1 MPEITEQQETWK
13 VYRGMLWQY
22 LRWLPLGPVIA
33 GIPLLFT
40 LPDRT
45 RTGQAAI
52 SVKIAAIYG
61 LVVPLTIWA
70 SYAAVYGVR
79 VWLAERTSRQI
90 RVSFLLHLLVNF
102 ASLLAGIR
110 LSMLTIHWL
119 FGLPISGSQFFVS
132 LIFGSLVMIFFA
144 LYYAYQQAQQETL
157 SLRAAVAEAKYHVL
171 ENQMR
176 PHFLFNALN
185 SLAELIEVGQPNA
198 AETTFKLSEL
208 YRKILANSERKT
220 ASLSSELD
228 IVRAYLE
235 IEQLRFGDRLR
246 YEINTDLPAET
257 IYLPSLMLQTLVENA
272 LKHGITPAVSGG
284 TLTVTITHTANDW
297 LRAEVKNTGRPLKLD
312 DSNGGIGLA
321 NTRARLALLYGEA
334 HQFRLETDV
343 TGCTVASFLF
353 TGERLD

>member
-1 MPEITEQQETWK
+1 MPEIPEQSEAWK
-13 VYRGMLWQY
+13 NYRAILWQY
-22 LRWLPLGPVIA
+22 LRWLPLGLVIA

-40 LPDRT
+40 LADRA
-45 RTGQAAI
+45 RTGHAAI
-52 SVKIAAIYG
+52 SIKIAAVYG

-79 VWLAERTSRQI
+79 LWLAERTSRQI

-110 LSMLTIHWL
+110 LSMLAIHWL
-119 FGLPISGSQFFVS
+119 FGVPVSSSQFFVS
-132 LIFGSLVMIFFA
+132 LIFGSLVIIFFA
-144 LYYAYQQAQQETL
+144 LHYAYQQARQETL
-157 SLRAAVAEAKYHVL
+157 SLRASVAEAKYHTL

-198 AETTFKLSEL
+198 AETTYKLSEL
-208 YRKILANSERKT
+208 YRKILANSDRKT
-220 ASLSSELD
+220 ATLSSELE

-235 IEQLRFGDRLR
+235 IEQLRFSDRLR
-246 YEINTDLPAET
+246 YEINVDGHADM

-272 LKHGITPAVSGG
+272 LKHGITPAISGG
-284 TLTVTITHTANDW
+284 KLTITIARAANDFW
-297 LRAEVKNTGRPLKLD
+297 RAEVANTGRSLSSQPN
-312 DSNGGIGLA
+312 NGGTGLA
-321 NTRARLALLYGEA
+321 NTQARLELLYGDQ
-334 HQFRLETDV
+334 HQFRLETDAQ
-343 TGCTVASFLF
+343 GRTVASFFF

>member
-1 MPEITEQQETWK
+1 MPEIAEQSEVWK
-13 VYRGMLWQY
+13 AYRAIVWQY

-40 LPDRT
+40 LADRA
-45 RTGQAAI
+45 RTGHVVI
-52 SVKIAAIYG
+52 SIKIATVYG
-61 LVVPLTIWA
+61 LVIPLTIWA

-79 VWLAERTSRQI
+79 IWLAKRTGRQI
-90 RVSFLLHLLVNF
+90 RISFLLHLLVNF

-110 LSMLTIHWL
+110 LSMLAIHWL
-119 FGLPISGSQFFVS
+119 FGTPVSGGQFFVS

-144 LYYAYQQAQQETL
+144 LHYAYQQARQETL
-157 SLRAAVAEAKYHVL
+157 SLRASVAEAKYHVL

-198 AETTFKLSEL
+198 AETTYKLSEL

-220 ASLSSELD
+220 ATLSSELD

-235 IEQLRFGDRLR
+235 IEQLRFGERLR
-246 YEINTDLPAET
+246 YEINVEAQADA

-272 LKHGITPAVSGG
+272 LKHGITPAISGG
-284 TLTVTITHTANDW
+284 EVTITIARAAHDLW
-297 LRAEVKNTGRPLKLD
+297 RAEVVNTGRLLSSSPN
-312 DSNGGIGLA
+312 NGGTGLA
-321 NTRARLALLYGEA
+321 NTQARLALLYGEQ
-334 HQFRLETDV
+334 HQFRLATDEQAR
-343 TGCTVASFLF
+343 TVASFFF

>member
-1 MPEITEQQETWK
+1 MPEIPVQPEAWQA
-13 VYRGMLWQY
+13 YRAIVWQY
-22 LRWLPLGPVIA
+22 ARLLPFGPVIA

-40 LPDRT
+40 SAERA
-45 RTGQAAI
+45 RAGQLAI
-52 SVKIAAIYG
+52 SVKIAAVYG
-61 LVVPLTIWA
+61 FVVPLTILV
-70 SYAAVYGVR
+70 SYAAVYGVC
-79 VWLAERTSRQI
+79 VWLAVRTGRQI

-119 FGLPISGSQFFVS
+119 FGVPVSGGQFFVS

-144 LYYAYQQAQQETL
+144 LHYAYQQARQETL

-198 AETTFKLSEL
+198 AETTYKLSEL
-208 YRKILANSERKT
+208 YRKILANSAAKT
-220 ASLSSELD
+220 ATLRSELE

-235 IEQLRFGDRLR
+235 IEQLRFGERLR
-246 YEINTDLPAET
+246 YQISVET
-257 IYLPSLMLQTLVENA
+257 QADNVYLPSLMLQTLVENA

-284 TLTVTITHTANDW
+284 ELTVAITRAANGW
-297 LRAEVKNTGRPLKLD
+297 LRAEVANTGRPLNLEAGND
-312 DSNGGIGLA
+312 GIGLA
-321 NTRARLALLYGEA
+321 NTQARLALLYGEE
-334 HQFRLETDV
+334 HQFRLAVDAA
-343 TGCTVASFLF
+343 GRAVASFLF

>member
-1 MPEITEQQETWK
+1 MPEIPEQQDAWK
-13 VYRGMLWQY
+13 VYRTIVWQY

-40 LPDRT
+40 LAERA
-45 RTGQAAI
+45 RMGQVAI
-52 SVKIAAIYG
+52 SIKIAAVYG
-61 LVVPLTIWA
+61 LVVPLTILV

-79 VWLAERTSRQI
+79 VWLAVRTRRQI
-90 RVSFLLHLLVNF
+90 QVSFLLHLLVNI

-110 LSMLTIHWL
+110 LSMWTIHWL
-119 FGLPISGSQFFVS
+119 FGVPVSGGQFFVS
-132 LIFGSLVMIFFA
+132 LIFGTLVMIFIA
-144 LYYAYQQAQQETL
+144 LHYAYQQARQETL
-157 SLRAAVAEAKYHVL
+157 SLRASVAEAKYHTL

-198 AETTFKLSEL
+198 AETTYKLSEL
-208 YRKILANSERKT
+208 YRKILSNSDRKT
-220 ASLSSELD
+220 ATLSSELE

-246 YEINTDLPAET
+246 YEIKVEAQTDKV
-257 IYLPSLMLQTLVENA
+257 YLPSLMLQTLVENA

-284 TLTVTITHTANDW
+284 VLTITITRAENGLW
-297 LRAEVKNTGRPLKLD
+297 RAEVVNTGRPLSLPPN
-312 DSNGGIGLA
+312 SGGTGLA
-321 NTRARLALLYGEA
+321 NTQARLALLYGKQ
-334 HQFRLETDV
+334 HQFRLDTDAQ
-343 TGCTVASFLF
+343 GSTVASFCF

>member
-1 MPEITEQQETWK
+1 MPEIPAQPEAWK
-13 VYRGMLWQY
+13 AYRAIVWRYARL
-22 LRWLPLGPVIA
+22 LPLGPLIA

-40 LPDRT
+40 LAERA
-45 RTGQAAI
+45 RAGQAVI
-52 SVKIAAIYG
+52 SVKIAAVYG
-61 LVVPLTIWA
+61 FVVPLTIMV

-79 VWLAERTSRQI
+79 VWLAVRTGRQI

-110 LSMLTIHWL
+110 LSMLTIHGL
-119 FGLPISGSQFFVS
+119 FGVPVSGGQFFVS

-144 LYYAYQQAQQETL
+144 LHYAYQQARQETL
-157 SLRAAVAEAKYHVL
+157 SLRAAVAEAKYHAL

-208 YRKILANSERKT
+208 YRKILANSAAKT
-220 ASLSSELD
+220 ASLSSELE

-235 IEQLRFGDRLR
+235 IEQLRFGGRLS
-246 YEINTDLPAET
+246 YEVNADVPTET

-284 TLTVTITHTANDW
+284 ELTVAITRAANGW
-297 LRAEVKNTGRPLKLD
+297 LRAEVANSGRPLKLD
-312 DSNGGIGLA
+312 AGNGGIGLA
-321 NTRARLALLYGEA
+321 NTRARLTLLYGEA
-334 HQFRLETDV
+334 HQFRLATDA
-343 TGCTVASFLF
+343 TGRTVASFFF
-353 TGERLD
+353 TGDRLD